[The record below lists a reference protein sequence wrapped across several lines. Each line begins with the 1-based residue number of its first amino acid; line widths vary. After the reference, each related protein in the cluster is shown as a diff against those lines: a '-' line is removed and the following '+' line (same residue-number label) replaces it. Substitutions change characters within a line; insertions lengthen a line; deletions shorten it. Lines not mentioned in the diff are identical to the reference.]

1 MLSLLLYVH
10 VNAHIFSDGSRWLS
24 FLLYFIVNQSD
35 IVDWGY
41 TVGHPDLIDVDA
53 RRGGPWG
60 KQTSIE
66 AIMERLIVDLT
77 QRRRYNFY
85 KIIPTPLKICY
96 LDSKELEY
104 ANLTEFLELDENQEK
119 WCDTWIEMCS
129 FRIIIAVSI
138 CIIKLCI
145 QMFWARENRL
155 LIRFNW

>member
-1 MLSLLLYVH
+1 MRICSL
-10 VNAHIFSDGSRWLS
+10 FSDGSRWFS
-24 FLLYFIVNQSD
+24 VLLYFIVNQSD

-66 AIMERLIVDLT
+66 AIMERLIVDVT

-119 WCDTWIEMCS
+119 WCDMNWNVQFSNNNCCIYLYN
-129 FRIIIAVSI
+129 RIMYTNVFGT
-138 CIIKLCI
+138 CK
-145 QMFWARENRL
+145 
-155 LIRFNW
+155 